1 MCYGTCTMT
10 SLVISTEKV
19 DGYRQTK
26 VSTHKEND
34 LDFGYK
40 KTKTFDL
47 EKNYPQKCSVMCAD
61 VQCSK

>member
-40 KTKTFDL
+40 KRKLLIWKRTIL
-47 EKNYPQKCSVMCAD
+47 RN
-61 VQCSK
+61 VQ